1 MSAAMVVPA
10 FAQTTHPAGRTAT
23 GLATIAPPTPDA
35 DELADQMRALAKNPK
50 DVGALIRAGELT
62 LLLGDPTAAAVLF
75 SRAEKIAPDNARMKA
90 GMATTL
96 VRMER
101 PAEALRLFAEAERGG
116 YGVRSE
122 EHTSELQSLMR
133 ISY

>member
-90 GMATTL
+90 GMA
-96 VRMER
+96 
-101 PAEALRLFAEAERGG
+101 
-116 YGVRSE
+116 RSE

-133 ISY
+133 ISYAVFCLKKKT

>member
-1 MSAAMVVPA
+1 MKLPPLVSGIALLAGMSAAMVVPA

-75 SRAEKIAPDNARMKA
+75 SRPEKNAPHNARVQD
-90 GMATTL
+90 GMAT
-96 VRMER
+96 VRT
-101 PAEALRLFAEAERGG
+101 RGAG
-116 YGVRSE
+116 GKRA
-122 EHTSELQSLMR
+122 
-133 ISY
+133 

>member
-1 MSAAMVVPA
+1 
-10 FAQTTHPAGRTAT
+10 
-23 GLATIAPPTPDA
+23 
-35 DELADQMRALAKNPK
+35 MRALAKNPK

-116 YGVRSE
+116 YGVEKFAARSE
-122 EHTSELQSLMR
+122 EHKSELQSLMR
-133 ISY
+133 SSYAV

>member
-1 MSAAMVVPA
+1 MKLPPLVSGIALLAGMSAAMVVPA

-62 LLLGDPTAAAVLF
+62 LLQGDPTAAAVLF
-75 SRAEKIAPDNARMKA
+75 SQIGRASCRESVCPY
-90 GMATTL
+90 
-96 VRMER
+96 V
-101 PAEALRLFAEAERGG
+101 
-116 YGVRSE
+116 
-122 EHTSELQSLMR
+122 
-133 ISY
+133 